1 LCVISSWINCEAPY
15 LEGIFGGRFMVKATK
30 ASLQSAPAEHK
41 SYSVR
46 KWRSDWVV
54 AEFDDLDEAIA
65 YLLAQ
70 SNTLSLKIKRNGVII
85 WP

>member
-1 LCVISSWINCEAPY
+1 MI
-15 LEGIFGGRFMVKATK
+15 KTKK
-30 ASLQSAPAEHK
+30 ASLQSAPTEHK
-41 SYSVR
+41 PYSVR

-65 YLLAQ
+65 YLLSQ
-70 SNTLSLKIKRNGVII
+70 SNPMSLKIKRNGVII